1 MILKET
7 LREVVKSQRADLESF
22 DYGIERE
29 ELREININMPYAL
42 ILSGIRRCGKSTLL
56 HQLLKKLPNF
66 YYLNFED
73 TRLDGFQ
80 IEDFEK
86 LDEIFKEDYGK
97 SEYYLLDEIQN
108 IGKWELFVRS
118 RLDRQK
124 KFVITG
130 SNASLLSKEL
140 GTRLTGRHIN
150 IELFPFSFSES
161 LSISKRKANAA
172 SFSQYLTHG
181 GFP

>member
-22 DYGIERE
+22 DYGIER

-80 IEDFEK
+80 VLLRF
-86 LDEIFKEDYGK
+86 FKCLQHFGDVTDI
-97 SEYYLLDEIQN
+97 L
-108 IGKWELFVRS
+108 
-118 RLDRQK
+118 
-124 KFVITG
+124 
-130 SNASLLSKEL
+130 
-140 GTRLTGRHIN
+140 
-150 IELFPFSFSES
+150 
-161 LSISKRKANAA
+161 
-172 SFSQYLTHG
+172 
-181 GFP
+181 